1 MRRGGRGAEVMAC
14 SGVEDGTWNGGRAEC
29 RNGGSRVAVEC
40 SDDDVAECR
49 DEGCSAGDMV
59 EPMMPGAG
67 RSEGSE
73 PTVIAVGF
81 GRNGALM

>member
-1 MRRGGRGAEVMAC
+1 MAC
-14 SGVEDGTWNGGRAEC
+14 SVVEDGTWSGGRAEC

-59 EPMMPGAG
+59 VPMMPAAV
-67 RSEGSE
+67 RSEGSRS
-73 PTVIAVGF
+73 TAMAVDL

>member
-14 SGVEDGTWNGGRAEC
+14 SVVEDGTWSGGRAEC

-59 EPMMPGAG
+59 ETMMPAAG
-67 RSEGSE
+67 RSGGS
-73 PTVIAVGF
+73 
-81 GRNGALM
+81 

>member
-1 MRRGGRGAEVMAC
+1 MAC
-14 SGVEDGTWNGGRAEC
+14 SVVENGTWSGGRAEC

-49 DEGCSAGDMV
+49 DEGCSAGEMV
-59 EPMMPGAG
+59 EPMMPVAG

-73 PTVIAVGF
+73 PTALAVGF

>member
-1 MRRGGRGAEVMAC
+1 MRRGGRVAEVMAC
-14 SGVEDGTWNGGRAEC
+14 SVVEDGTWSGGRAEC

-59 EPMMPGAG
+59 EPMMPPAMGLMPNALVNMLLNTAG
-67 RSEGSE
+67 TSL
-73 PTVIAVGF
+73 I
-81 GRNGALM
+81 

>member
-14 SGVEDGTWNGGRAEC
+14 SVVEDGTWSGGRAEC

-40 SDDDVAECR
+40 SDDDGAECG

-59 EPMMPGAG
+59 ETMMPAAG

-73 PTVIAVGF
+73 PTVIAVDL